1 MKRGESLLGASP
13 FFILSYFIDFFM
25 KTIFKLSTF
34 VLLAASATAIS
45 RAAAS
50 DYKLVWSD
58 EFDGTTLNTK
68 VWNVESNGNGGG
80 NNELQY
86 YLPGN
91 VKVTGGNLVI
101 TAKKQSYGSKSFTS
115 GRINSMGKV
124 AFKHGKVEARIKL
137 PKTAN
142 GLWPAFW
149 LMGNDMADGVNW
161 PYCGEIDVLE
171 AGLAKGIE
179 TATQDK
185 FFNAAMHWGP
195 YTNGNHPM
203 YSQST
208 TNYTIEDGNYHIYTM
223 VWDDDAVSMYVD
235 LDKHPDETPYFKMNI
250 NDTAQVNSAGRY
262 FHKRFF
268 LLFNLAVGG
277 SATGIYDA
285 SGVTAL
291 NSGNQEMAVDYVRV
305 YQREDS
311 QNYITPDGEAG
322 NDKPST
328 VDNVTSLGAYG
339 SISLNDDGTST
350 FDFAHSKDYVL
361 IGVSDGVKAQMQ
373 GNIKADY
380 NVDNV
385 NNFLYIWE
393 NTYNAGTSTGN
404 NSFGYQESYPVFTV
418 ANVGW
423 SGLGYAST
431 GKGKDL
437 SMIDDSYILHF
448 AMRGTDNLVHTSHAV
463 IVGNA
468 KFTIGS
474 TAFVDNGSAAPVL
487 GDFKRDGR
495 WCSFDI
501 PVSVLKSLSGKLFT
515 DSSSYLGNVFAFL
528 SGGSAGAQLQFDNV
542 FFYRNDSVNTSLP
555 TTDTTTVIGKY
566 ASKALDAAGATT
578 FDFDDGYDY
587 VLIGTSTGVTD
598 AMTGKIKANY
608 NVDDTDNFLWIWEKT
623 YNALTSTGVN
633 SFGFQEAYQSF
644 TVGTVGWSGM
654 GFASTG
660 HKGKDLSMLD
670 NSYYLHF
677 AMKGNDIVRHACHT
691 VGVGAAQFVIGNS
704 STGTTVLGDYK
715 RDGEWYYFDIPY
727 RVIKSLYGDPFTA
740 DGGVKAYTGNVVSFL
755 SGGAQGAQL
764 QFDNIFFYKKHSD
777 DGKVD
782 TTDNVLGR
790 YGSKSLDRDGKPTFD
805 LSKGKDYVL
814 IYLGDAEA
822 TQIKDATVADYR
834 PDDTSNFLYVWENT
848 YNAATATGVN
858 SFGNDEPYL
867 AFTVGTAGWS
877 GLSFASQGTGKDL
890 SMLDN
895 DYYLHLAFKA
905 ADSTTHA
912 THAVGVGNAHFSLGA
927 TAFNDNGTVYSLLG
941 DFYRDGEWYNFDIPF
956 SEIASRA
963 NPVFPGSTSYL
974 GNVVSLLSGGVS
986 GTPLNFDAVFFYKKA
1001 SQSLVGDVDADG
1013 DVDVSD
1019 VTALVGVI
1027 LGTETHDNTD
1037 INGDGKVNVSD
1048 IDVIINIIL
1057 NNNK

>member
-1 MKRGESLLGASP
+1 
-13 FFILSYFIDFFM
+13 M

-101 TAKKQSYGSKSFTS
+101 TAKKESYGSKSFTS

-277 SATGIYDA
+277 SATGIYDP

-373 GNIKADY
+373 GKIKADY

-393 NTYNAGTSTGN
+393 KTYNAGTSTGN

-448 AMRGTDNLVHTSHAV
+448 AMRGTDQLMHTGHAV
-463 IVGNA
+463 YVGA
-468 KFTIGS
+468 ASFTIG
-474 TAFVDNGSAAPVL
+474 AAPFHDGNKVLPVL

-501 PVSVLKSLSGKLFT
+501 PVSVLKSLGAPLYPNMSAVK
-515 DSSSYLGNVFAFL
+515 DNVLYFL
-528 SGGSAGAQLQFDNV
+528 SGGNAGAGLEFDNV
-542 FFYRNDSVNTSLP
+542 FFYKNPNVDTTLP
-555 TTDTTTVIGKY
+555 TTDETTVIGKY
-566 ASKALDAAGATT
+566 ATPSLDENGNST
-578 FDFDDGYDY
+578 FDFADAYDY
-587 VLIGTSTGVTD
+587 VVIGASSGVMD
-598 AMTGKIKANY
+598 QMGRDNILADY
-608 NVDDTDNFLWIWEKT
+608 SVDDTDNFLYIWEDT
-623 YNALTSTGVN
+623 YDAVPTEGIN
-633 SFGFQEAYQSF
+633 SFGLVEPWNSF
-644 TVGTVGWSGM
+644 VVKSKGWSGL
-654 GFASTG
+654 GYASTNASG
-660 HKGKDLSMLD
+660 TAKGKDLSMLD

-677 AMKGNDIVRHACHT
+677 AMRGTDLIRHTSHT
-691 VGVGAAQFVIGNS
+691 VGVGASQFVIGN
-704 STGTTVLGDYK
+704 TTSGPVMLGDYK
-715 RDGEWYYFDIPY
+715 RDGDWYSFDIPFS
-727 RVIKSLYGDPFTA
+727 VISESSGNPFLV
-740 DGGVKAYTGNVVSFL
+740 DGGKKNYRGNVISFL
-755 SGGAQGAQL
+755 SGGNPGAEL
-764 QFDNIFFYKKHSD
+764 EFDNIFFYKKHSD
-777 DGKVD
+777 AG
-782 TTDNVLGR
+782 TTPEFDPVLGR
-790 YGSKSLDRDGKPTFD
+790 YGYKALDDNGEPVFD
-805 LSKGKDYVL
+805 LNAHSDYVL
-814 IYLGDAEA
+814 ISLGEQEA
-822 TQIKDATVADYR
+822 QLIKDKTLADYR
-834 PDDTSNFLYVWENT
+834 VDDLNHFLYVWENT
-848 YNAATATGVN
+848 YNPATPTGVN
-858 SFGNDEPYL
+858 SFGRDEEFPAL
-867 AFTVGTAGWS
+867 TVGSMGWS
-877 GLSFASQGTGKDL
+877 GLGFASTGGAGNGKDL

-895 DYYLHLAFKA
+895 SYKLHIAFKGN
-905 ADSTTHA
+905 DVQHA
-912 THAVGVGNAHFSLGA
+912 THSVWVGNAKFALGL
-927 TAFNDNGTVYSLLG
+927 TPFNDNGTIYGLLG
-941 DFYRDGEWYNFDIPF
+941 DFYRDGEWYCFDIPYE
-956 SEIASRA
+956 EIAARA
-963 NPVFPGSTSYL
+963 NPVFANPANFID
-974 GNVVSLLSGGVS
+974 NVVSILSGPTTGV
-986 GTPLNFDAVFFYKKA
+986 GLNFDAIFFYRDKA
-1001 SQSLVGDVDADG
+1001 QGIVGDV
-1013 DVDVSD
+1013 
-1019 VTALVGVI
+1019 T
-1027 LGTETHDNTD
+1027 
-1037 INGDGKVNVSD
+1037 GDGKVD
-1048 IDVIINIIL
+1048 IADVNAIINIMLGKTVTSDELLVTSDLTGDGKVDIADVNAVINIML
-1057 NNNK
+1057 GK